1 MGSGITLLVV
11 GLMMATVGVLVAGVI
26 IMAKGGETNR
36 KYGNKM
42 MVWRVGLQGLTL
54 AVVVLLL
61 LARGGK

>member
-1 MGSGITLLVV
+1 MGSGVTLLVV

-26 IMAKGGETNR
+26 IMARGGETNR

-61 LARGGK
+61 VLRSK

>member
-1 MGSGITLLVV
+1 MGSGITWLVI

-26 IMAKGGETNR
+26 VMARGGETNR

-61 LARGGK
+61 LVGHKS

>member
-1 MGSGITLLVV
+1 MGSGITLLVI

>member
-1 MGSGITLLVV
+1 MGSGITLLVI

-61 LARGGK
+61 LVRK

>member
-1 MGSGITLLVV
+1 MGMGITLLVI
-11 GLMMATVGVLVAGVI
+11 GLMMSVVGVLVAGVI

-42 MVWRVGLQGLTL
+42 MVWRVGLQALTL

-61 LARGGK
+61 LVKK

>member
-1 MGSGITLLVV
+1 MGSGITWLVI

-26 IMAKGGETNR
+26 VMARGGETNR

-61 LARGGK
+61 MMRH